1 MCKETK
7 NILIQKSHEDVHQDL
22 SSIRKRNRGKRIS
35 FLFLMA
41 ILFGIVSAVSN
52 YGTSILMKQSF
63 ENTNSLHMLN
73 VSTNKSSSTNS
84 LNVTDIA
91 SSSLSSV
98 VSVTN
103 VSVQEV
109 KNILEIGWVDLRDFQ
124 ILKYN
129 NP

>member
-63 ENTNSLHMLN
+63 ENTLSDDLYGD
-73 VSTNKSSSTNS
+73 SGTF
-84 LNVTDIA
+84 VTSQRNRPD
-91 SSSLSSV
+91 
-98 VSVTN
+98 
-103 VSVQEV
+103 
-109 KNILEIGWVDLRDFQ
+109 KNQLE
-124 ILKYN
+124 
-129 NP
+129 P